1 MPQKTFPVHSADT
14 FDNMFVFFQIS
25 TSSLGKKYIMAG
37 TGLLL
42 GCFLSIHAVG
52 NSFIFQGGAAF
63 NAYAEHLHSLGS
75 LVPISE
81 VLLLTVFL
89 IHIIVGIML
98 SLGDQDAGG
107 GRYAVSKSAGGRSWG
122 SRTMP
127 WTGAVIFAFILLHL
141 FNVRFVAHTVSV
153 ADTVSAVLGI
163 PCYSLLYS
171 LGIAALFLHISHGFW
186 SLFQSM
192 GLNHPLYNALIRGGS
207 YLMSVLISSVFVG
220 VIFWVCC
227 VR

>member
-1 MPQKTFPVHSADT
+1 MY
-14 FDNMFVFFQIS
+14 VFFQIS

-89 IHIIVGIML
+89 IHIITGITL
-98 SLGDQDAGG
+98 SLGNQDAGG
-107 GRYAVSKSAGGRSWG
+107 GRYAVSKSAGGRTWG

-127 WTGAVIFAFILLHL
+127 WTGAVILAFIPLHL
-141 FNVRFVAHTVSV
+141 FNVRFIEHTVSV
-153 ADTVSAVLGI
+153 ADTVNAVLSNPWYI
-163 PCYSLLYS
+163 LFYS
-171 LGIAALFLHISHGFW
+171 LGMAALFLHISHGFQ
-186 SLFQSM
+186 SLWQSM
-192 GLNHPLYNALIRGGS
+192 GMNHPQYNALIRGGS
-207 YLMSVLISSVFVG
+207 YLMSVLITSVFLG
-220 VIFWVCC
+220 IIFLLCFTK
-227 VR
+227 